1 MTALLFLYYALLV
14 VWLPLLWPALRLKG
28 WSRAWLLVVAG
39 AGLLA
44 TGHEFRMMFWTANPI
59 RLDILIIAVV
69 LVILYATAAAV
80 LFRAAWRKS
89 AAALITVLAVVG
101 GGMSYGWIEVGRES
115 ARLSEVFHERNALLF
130 EAKFRDFDAY
140 ANYFETFDARPTFFP
155 VGHWEGQGQGYFSRL
170 IVNPQGRVWAFYRCG
185 DTECAYHSADP
196 GLRTVGDPALKQWEV
211 TLDPPAGM
219 PVTVRIA
226 QPALGRL
233 TIEGRGEPSTLAKT
247 LPPIDPAPARRSLNF
262 LGPFSAVECRGQHAA
277 VRQLWLWQEETRLYA
292 VGIFS
297 TLIAGTHSSFVQP
310 ILMGD
315 SLVDGERWSFAWSNH
330 GRSGTVSIELIDV
343 DAHVTLTLDGRPE
356 ERAVLTR
363 HAVFRDEAI
372 ELAPLTGKADWDHW
386 FDIVLVGHFSSG
398 DVPAC

>member
-1 MTALLFLYYALLV
+1 MMTILLYYALLI
-14 VWLPLLWPALRLKG
+14 VWLPLLWPALRLRG
-28 WSRAWLLVVAG
+28 WSRAWLLVVAA

-44 TGHEFRMMFWTANPI
+44 TGHEIRILFWTVSAI
-59 RLDILIIAVV
+59 RLDILVIAVV
-69 LVILYATAAAV
+69 LGMLYASAAAV

-89 AAALITVLAVVG
+89 AAALIAILAVVG

-115 ARLSEVFHERNALLF
+115 ARLTEVFRERDALLF
-130 EAKFRDFDAY
+130 EAKFRDFDTY
-140 ANYFETFDARPTFFP
+140 ADYFEVFDARPTFFP
-155 VGHWEGQGQGYFSRL
+155 VGHWKDQGQGYFARL
-170 IVNPQGRVWAFYRCG
+170 IVNPRGRVWAFYRCG
-185 DTECAYHSADP
+185 DTECAYRSVDP
-196 GLRTVGDPALKQWEV
+196 GLEAVGHLAERRWDV
-211 TLDPPAGM
+211 TLKPYVGA
-219 PVTVRIA
+219 PVTVRVV
-226 QPALGRL
+226 QPTLDRL

-277 VRQLWLWQEETRLYA
+277 VRQLWLWQEETRFYA

-297 TLIAGTHSSFVQP
+297 TLVAGTHSSFVQP
-310 ILMGD
+310 ILIGD
-315 SLVDGERWSFAWSNH
+315 SLVDGERWSFAWSH
-330 GRSGTVSIELIDV
+330 YGRSGTVSIELIDV